1 MNKDQVTGLQK
12 DMNGF
17 TDKFLENV
25 APIMVDGV
33 RGPATNKRIIQC
45 KFFLGYTGPPQ
56 HSTRLSPPFR
66 RRLNRPKSAKI
77 MPAAMLKR
85 GEERRKEQ
93 REQPEPSLSSGV
105 TTFDGRAVAAWLKPY
120 LDFARKNGWRG
131 TLNSGFRDP
140 ARSEA
145 LCFQMCGAPSCPG
158 RCAGRASNHAGST
171 KPKGAVDVSDFARFG
186 QLMERCPHEPR
197 IFNALGA
204 QDPVHFS
211 ATGRDMP
218 EGGC

>member
-1 MNKDQVTGLQK
+1 MTKAQVTDLQK
-12 DMNGF
+12 DMNRF
-17 TDKFLENV
+17 TNKLLENF
-25 APIMVDGV
+25 APIMVDGL
-33 RGPATNKRIIQC
+33 RGPATNKRIVQC
-45 KFFLGYTGPPQ
+45 KFFIGYGGAPQ
-56 HSTRLSPPFR
+56 HSTRLSPQFR
-66 RRLNRPKSAKI
+66 RRLNHPKSGKI
-77 MPAAMLKR
+77 MPPAMLKR
-85 GEERRKEQ
+85 GEERRREQ
-93 REQPEPSLSSGV
+93 RKRAQQPVTIGV
-105 TTFDGRAVAAWLKPY
+105 TTFDGRPVAAWLKPY
-120 LDFARKNGWRG
+120 LDFARRNGWRG

-140 ARSEA
+140 AHSEA

-186 QLMERCPHEPR
+186 QLMERCPHDPR

-211 ATGRDMP
+211 ATGRDRP